1 MRSLSIGGLARSVP
15 GFRDEQMAI
24 ARCLRNADYSR
35 LERIELRDEC
45 WELAEHSG
53 WPLEQ
58 VPHISVDR
66 DTCQAFP
73 FLPDDWTD
81 TYEVVF
87 EARADG
93 VIRVGNADWSF
104 SRSCALSC
112 TVAHFMAGI
121 SMFAAPTYDFG
132 LEPLTPEIR
141 SASVPADVFP
151 LAAGVLGWARRPRR
165 AGEPAQLEPRLRTL
179 VLRGDSA
186 RVAYGDVV
194 KFASTDLDTSSPL
207 VLGLENV
214 ELQGERPAEFAKY
227 FSVVQPLDPDDWS
240 YLNIRDMLNRNDVW
254 PGR

>member
-1 MRSLSIGGLARSVP
+1 
-15 GFRDEQMAI
+15 MAI
-24 ARCLRNADYSR
+24 ARRLRNADYSR
-35 LERIELRDEC
+35 LERIDLRDEC

-58 VPHISVDR
+58 VPHVSVDR

-73 FLPDDWTD
+73 FLPDDLTD

-104 SRSCALSC
+104 SRSCTLSC

-132 LEPLTPEIR
+132 LEPLTADVR
-141 SASVPADVFP
+141 SASIPADVFP
-151 LAAGVLGWARRPRR
+151 LAAGVLGWARGLDALRVVLSAPANPLNLGRAYDSRRPRLR
-165 AGEPAQLEPRLRTL
+165 CAELRTL

-194 KFASTDLDTSSPL
+194 RFASTDLDATFPL
-207 VLGLENV
+207 RLDLEDV
-214 ELQGERPAEFAKY
+214 ELHGERPADFEKH
-227 FSVVQPLDPDDWS
+227 FSMVQTIDPDNWS
-240 YLNIRDMLNRNDVW
+240 YLAVRDMLNSNDA
-254 PGR
+254 